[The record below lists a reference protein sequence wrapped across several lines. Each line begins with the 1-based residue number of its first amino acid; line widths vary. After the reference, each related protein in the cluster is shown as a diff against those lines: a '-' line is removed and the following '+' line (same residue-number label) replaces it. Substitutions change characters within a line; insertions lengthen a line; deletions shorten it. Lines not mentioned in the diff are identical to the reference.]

1 MYNYSNI
8 KNISKVFIIIIK
20 IIRKYK
26 MEQNLTEREKNSRK
40 LYLPQINS
48 NSTAANEPSEG
59 NTMVSYYN

>member
-1 MYNYSNI
+1 
-8 KNISKVFIIIIK
+8 
-20 IIRKYK
+20 

-59 NTMVSYYN
+59 NTMVSYYNKDI